1 LGYRASSFEKEFLS
15 APIHSPP
22 SLVAN
27 SVLQVLVPG
36 TSSGRRRTSS
46 EAKSNKYQ
54 PPVAGLLENY
64 ESDSLV
70 EANEDTDPE
79 VGNDAANR
87 LEASS
92 AAKPRYKTRA
102 GR

>member
-1 LGYRASSFEKEFLS
+1 MPFLLLWSLSVTGLGEA
-15 APIHSPP
+15 
-22 SLVAN
+22 
-27 SVLQVLVPG
+27 VLVPG